1 MKVEE
6 LYKMAWAIASSMEL
20 DGWKDDCVQEMV
32 VDAWMSGVDEWRSE
46 GEKRKWLWQRM
57 VWKARKFVR
66 GLREMDGEVEAVE
79 RVRVDEVVWVRELLG
94 RLGGEEKKLLGAM
107 LEEGSVRAACRA
119 TGIGRGR
126 ARTLLY
132 RIRRE
137 ATR

>member
-6 LYKMAWAIASSMEL
+6 LYKMAKAIASSMEL

-66 GLREMDGEVEAVE
+66 GLRALDGEIEAVE
-79 RVRVDEVVWVRELLG
+79 RVKADGVVWAKELLD
-94 RLGGEEKKLLGAM
+94 RLGREEKRLLMAM

-132 RIRRE
+132 RIRKE